1 MDTVTQ
7 RRDLIKQAA
16 VTAGKFIK
24 TAKPTEGIVS
34 KEGRGNFATAAD
46 LASEKIVIDLISKQ
60 FPEDKILSEETNS
73 EIKDMFSIDHLW
85 IIDPIDGTH
94 NFRYDRNYSCVSIAY
109 IEKGI
114 TKLGAAYNP
123 YVDELFF
130 AEANRGSYIN
140 DIKMNIGDQI
150 DLSQASVGTDNSYNP
165 AQSQQRLELLLLL
178 QPTPW
183 VAIKGSSVLTI
194 AEVACGRMDL
204 YFTTSVSPWDTAA
217 ALLMLQEAGGIARN
231 FKGEPITFD
240 SREVI
245 VGNEELVN
253 QFIDTVKKHPEI
265 HIL

>member
-7 RRDLIKQAA
+7 RRDIIKQAA
-16 VTAGKFIK
+16 ITAGKFIK
-24 TAKPTEGIVS
+24 TAKPAEGIVS
-34 KEGRGNFATAAD
+34 KDGRGNFATAAD
-46 LASEKIVIDLISKQ
+46 LASETIVIEMIHKQ
-60 FPEDKILSEETNS
+60 FPDDQILSEETNS

-109 IEKGI
+109 VEKGI

-130 AEANRGSYIN
+130 AEVGKGSYVN
-140 DIKMNIGDQI
+140 NMKMTVGDQTDI
-150 DLSQASVGTDNSYNP
+150 AQASIGTDNSYNP

-194 AEVACGRMDL
+194 AEVACNRMDL

-217 ALLMLQEAGGIARN
+217 ALLMLEEAGGIARN
-231 FKGEPITFD
+231 FKGDSITFD

-245 VGNEELVN
+245 VGNKVLVN
-253 QFIDTVKKHPEI
+253 KFLDIVKQHPEI
-265 HIL
+265 KIL